1 MLPAERKQ
9 EILKYV
15 LEKTTATI
23 KDLSEHFGVHE
34 ATIRRDLTEMEANKM
49 VKRTHGG
56 VILNEEEVH
65 SEPHFDMRAGTFSEE
80 KRRIG
85 LRAASLI
92 HDGDTI
98 ILDSGTTTSH
108 IAEAIKDRKNIT
120 VITNDIYIAALLRNS
135 QLKVIVTGGVLY
147 QKNFILNGE
156 ITNQALR
163 HLNVKKAFIA
173 TPAMHHEQGLTHF
186 DETLI
191 AAKMNMIRSAKEVY
205 VVTDHSKMSKI
216 SLYTFGK
223 MKDIDCVI
231 TDSQINRHIEDKL
244 RENCSEVVVV

>member
-34 ATIRRDLTEMEANKM
+34 ATIRRDLTEMEANKV

-56 VILNEEEVH
+56 VVLNEEEVH
-65 SEPHFDMRAGTFSEE
+65 SEPHFEMRAGSFSEE

-85 LRAASLI
+85 LKAASLV
-92 HDGDTI
+92 HEGDTI

-120 VITNDIYIAALLRNS
+120 VITNDIYIAALLRKS

-156 ITNQALR
+156 ITNQALA

-173 TPAMHHEQGLTHF
+173 TPAMHHERGLTHF
-186 DETLI
+186 DETLVS
-191 AAKMNMIRSAKEVY
+191 AKINMIRSAKEVY
-205 VVTDHSKMSKI
+205 VVTDHSKMSKV

-223 MKDIDCVI
+223 MKDIDYVI
-231 TDSQINRHIEDKL
+231 TDSEINRHIEDKL
-244 RENCSEVVVV
+244 RENCKEVVIV